1 MRANLFTKILC
12 MCRNHIFQVQKKA
25 KIRSSQKLTLSMFIG
40 NASFQRWALCA
51 VQHCWKVI
59 LLKDA
64 IERCYLALL
73 ESFHLYCGLICK
85 YKSLGGAFNIQFHT
99 QYFLFWYAKVLTCLE
114 HNSFSPNQIIIS
126 FMTLF
131 MKDCKLQLPN

>member
-1 MRANLFTKILC
+1 VRANLFTKILC

-25 KIRSSQKLTLSMFIG
+25 KIRSSQKINTLYVHTKCFLS
-40 NASFQRWALCA
+40 
-51 VQHCWKVI
+51 KVGFMCSAT
-59 LLKDA
+59 LLKGHF